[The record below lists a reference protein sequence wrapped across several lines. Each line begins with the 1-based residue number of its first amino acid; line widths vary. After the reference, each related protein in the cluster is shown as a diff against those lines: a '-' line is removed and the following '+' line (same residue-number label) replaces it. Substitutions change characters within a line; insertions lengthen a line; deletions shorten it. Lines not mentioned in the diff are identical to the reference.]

1 MTRRDLMTSERSLL
15 AVAAFGWLTFIGACV
30 AEFRMLRSDS
40 KEARR
45 G

>member
-1 MTRRDLMTSERSLL
+1 MPRALMTSNRALV
-15 AVAAFGWLTFIGACV
+15 AVSAFGWLTFIGACV
-30 AEFRMLRSDS
+30 AEIRMLRSDS